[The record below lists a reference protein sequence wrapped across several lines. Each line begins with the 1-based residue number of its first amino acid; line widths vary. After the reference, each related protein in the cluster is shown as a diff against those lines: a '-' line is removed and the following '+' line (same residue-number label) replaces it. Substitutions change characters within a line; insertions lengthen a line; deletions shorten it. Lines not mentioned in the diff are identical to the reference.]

1 MQKSFKIITAASM
14 LVVASAMTGCATN
27 GDIEE
32 LRAEIA
38 KVNTTASQAATDAAS
53 AKADTAAAKAAAE
66 EARDTA
72 QDTNEKLDRMFKK
85 SMYK

>member
-1 MQKSFKIITAASM
+1 MQITFKTITAASM
-14 LVVASAMTGCATN
+14 LVAASALAGCATN

-38 KVNTTASQAATDAAS
+38 KVNTTANQAAADAAS